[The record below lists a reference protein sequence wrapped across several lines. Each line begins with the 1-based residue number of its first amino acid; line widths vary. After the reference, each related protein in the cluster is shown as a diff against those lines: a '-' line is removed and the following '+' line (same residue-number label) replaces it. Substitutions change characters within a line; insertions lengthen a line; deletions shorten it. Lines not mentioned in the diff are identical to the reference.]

1 MNWLNRK
8 IRLYLLSVT
17 VLGLGLYTLLDLT
30 GWQRLQAV
38 TLDGVDLEDWSRK
51 LDLDTAGR
59 TLEQPLE
66 EIAARL
72 LEDKKTAQ
80 VSIQYA
86 LPNRLQI
93 ETNRFDPVCFMLDK
107 QSGRLFGLDNQG
119 RAVPLNSGPPDWER
133 PVIAGTRAPRL
144 FDMCEDPRAAL
155 IAPQL
160 VRLADDNPE
169 LFRLVDEIDLS
180 SPQYA
185 VVTLAGLRYQ
195 LRVNA
200 DRFYDQ
206 MIGFIDFLQKYQPEM
221 SETRL
226 LDMRFAN
233 MVIQRA
239 ARK

>member
-1 MNWLNRK
+1 VNLLNRK

-17 VLGLGLYTLLDLT
+17 VLGLGLYALLDLT

-38 TLDGVDLEDWSRK
+38 TLDGIELKDWSRR
-51 LDLDTAGR
+51 LELDTAGR

-72 LEDKKTAQ
+72 LKDKKTAQ
-80 VSIQYA
+80 VSIKYA
-86 LPNRLQI
+86 LPDRLQI
-93 ETNRFDPVCFMLDK
+93 ETNRFDPICFVLDK
-107 QSGRLFGLDNQG
+107 QSGRLFGMDGLG
-119 RAVPLNSGPPDWER
+119 RSVPLNSSPSDWER
-133 PVIAGTRAPRL
+133 PVITGTWSKRL
-144 FDMCEDPRAAL
+144 FELCEDPRAAL
-155 IAPQL
+155 ISPQL
-160 VRLADDNPE
+160 VRLADENAE

-200 DRFYDQ
+200 DRFYDE
-206 MIGFIDFLQKYQPEM
+206 MIGYIDFLQKYRPEM
-221 SETRL
+221 AETKL